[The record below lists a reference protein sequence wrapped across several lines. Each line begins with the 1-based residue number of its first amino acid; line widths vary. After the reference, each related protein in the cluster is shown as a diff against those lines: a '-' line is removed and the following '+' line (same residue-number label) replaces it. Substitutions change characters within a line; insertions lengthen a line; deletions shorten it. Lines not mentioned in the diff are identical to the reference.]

1 MDLTLAI
8 FLNWAGL
15 VVALIGCVVTPGYH
29 RKLSLFYPL
38 AAAAFIYAIG
48 RQMMG

>member
-1 MDLTLAI
+1 MDNTLVI
-8 FLNWAGL
+8 FLDWAGL
-15 VVALIGCVVTPGYH
+15 IVALIGCVITPGYH

-48 RQMMG
+48 RQMIG